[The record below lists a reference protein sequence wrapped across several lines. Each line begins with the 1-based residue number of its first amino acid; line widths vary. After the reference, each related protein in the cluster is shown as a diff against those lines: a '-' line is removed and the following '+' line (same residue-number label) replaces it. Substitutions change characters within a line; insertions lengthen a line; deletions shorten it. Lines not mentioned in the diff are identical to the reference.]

1 MYTKI
6 YTGEEARQLVAK
18 GAKILSDS
26 VKDAFG
32 PTSGNVGIL
41 RQLSGLDVTHDG
53 GTVAESIKLK
63 GPERAGVEVIQRV
76 VQKMNKDLGD
86 GRSTATILSAEIINA
101 VQDNLALGDSP
112 IELRDQLKRES
123 IEALSHLAPLVKE
136 VPSLEVLKQV
146 AATSA
151 ADEKLGHMVAEAAYE
166 VGAYGAVQVEESIK
180 AEDSV
185 TITNGYKFDNGLAS
199 PFMIRDAVTRGAVL
213 NDPHVVV
220 VNEKIDGL
228 DKLAPIIK
236 SKLQGPILVIAN
248 DFSEAVV
255 GVVCRYNNEKM
266 TNITFV
272 KSPRFGEK
280 RLEYLEDIA
289 AVVGTK
295 VIHKD
300 VGFDT
305 TVGKAGK
312 VVITPEGTTIYEGAG
327 DISVRLELLNDRKDA
342 ETDDFEKDELI
353 DRIAQI
359 NGKIATVYIGGISSD
374 EAKEKLY
381 HAKDAVK
388 AVQAAMKSGVV
399 AGGGTTLIDLADK
412 LADGAILKRVLYKPA
427 EALLDNVDLKL
438 SDYKLGA
445 GKGVDLRTGEEVD
458 LFKAGIIE
466 AADTVKSA
474 IESAVSIAGNA
485 ITMKRIIEEVY
496 EEEENE

>member
-166 VGAYGAVQVEESIK
+166 VGAYGAVQVEES
-180 AEDSV
+180 
-185 TITNGYKFDNGLAS
+185 DNGLAS